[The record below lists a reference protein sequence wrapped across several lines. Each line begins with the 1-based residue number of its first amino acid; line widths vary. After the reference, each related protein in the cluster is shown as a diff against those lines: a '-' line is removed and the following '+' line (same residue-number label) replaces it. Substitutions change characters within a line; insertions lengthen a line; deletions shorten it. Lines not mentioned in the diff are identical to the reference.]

1 MKNLNTKT
9 LLATSIATFISVNTF
24 ALDDNATL
32 TVTFDHPQSIAI
44 GDGSTTVSSAT
55 VSSDTGGVT
64 ATTWKVT
71 SNNAVELG
79 FSGSSVDAA
88 GAPVPQPIFTKQE
101 VDARGTAL
109 TTYDHLVTTFGIEI
123 TGSSS
128 IETGDANTKW
138 GSSNTATGTPSDLV
152 AAGTTS
158 TSATAAFK
166 AIMPSDT
173 GTFNVILSSKGVGDT
188 SSTQSGNYEAIVT
201 TTLTASEKLN

>member
-1 MKNLNTKT
+1 MKHLNKKT
-9 LLATSIATFISVNTF
+9 LLAASVASLITVNTF
-24 ALDDNATL
+24 AVDVDSV

-44 GDGSTTVSSAT
+44 SNATNTLNAESGTVT
-55 VSSDTGGVT
+55 V
-64 ATTWKVT
+64 TTWEVT

-109 TTYDHLVTTFGIEI
+109 TTYAHLVTTFGIEI

>member
-9 LLATSIATFISVNTF
+9 LLAASVASLITVNTF
-24 ALDDNATL
+24 AVDVDSV

-44 GDGSTTVSSAT
+44 SNATNTVNATSGTVTT
-55 VSSDTGGVT
+55 
-64 ATTWKVT
+64 TTWEIT

-79 FSGSSVDAA
+79 FTGSSLDAD
-88 GAPVPQPIFTKQE
+88 GNNLDQPIFTKRE
-101 VDARGTAL
+101 VDASGAEL
-109 TTYDHLVTTFGIEI
+109 ATYDHLVTTYGIEI

-128 IETGDANTKW
+128 IETGNDNTIW
-138 GSSNTATGTPSDLV
+138 GSSETATGTPSDLV
-152 AAGTTS
+152 ATGTTS

-173 GTFNVILSSKGVGDT
+173 GTFNVILSSKGVGDS

>member
-9 LLATSIATFISVNTF
+9 LLAASVATLISVNTF
-24 ALDDNATL
+24 AVDEDSV

-44 GDGSTTVSSAT
+44 SNATNTLNASSGTVTT
-55 VSSDTGGVT
+55 
-64 ATTWKVT
+64 TTWEVT

-79 FSGSSVDAA
+79 FTGSSLDADGGPVD
-88 GAPVPQPIFTKQE
+88 QPIFTKRE
-101 VDARGTAL
+101 VDARGAEL
-109 TTYDHLVTTFGIEI
+109 TTYDHLVTTYGIEI

-128 IETGDANTKW
+128 IETGDANTTW
-138 GSSNTATGTPSDLV
+138 GSSGTATGTPSDLV
-152 AAGTTS
+152 ATGTTS
-158 TSATAAFK
+158 TSATAKFK

-188 SSTQSGNYEAIVT
+188 SATQSGNYEAIVT

>member
-9 LLATSIATFISVNTF
+9 LLAASVATLISVNTF
-24 ALDDNATL
+24 AVEADSV

-44 GDGSTTVSSAT
+44 SNATNTLNASSGDVTT
-55 VSSDTGGVT
+55 
-64 ATTWKVT
+64 TTWRIT

-79 FSGSSVDAA
+79 FSGTSKSATGDTVN
-88 GAPVPQPIFTKQE
+88 QPIFTKQE
-101 VDARGTAL
+101 VDARGGVL
-109 TTYDHLVTTFGIEI
+109 TTYDHLVTTYGIEI

-138 GSSNTATGTPSDLV
+138 GSSETATGTPSDLV
-152 AAGTTS
+152 AAKETG
-158 TSATAAFK
+158 TSATAMFK

-173 GTFNVILSSKGVGDT
+173 GEFDVILSSKGVGDT
-188 SSTQSGNYEAIVT
+188 SSTQSGNYTAIVT

>member
-9 LLATSIATFISVNTF
+9 LLAASVATLISVNTF
-24 ALDDNATL
+24 AVDVDSV

-44 GDGSTTVSSAT
+44 SNATNTLNASSGTVTT
-55 VSSDTGGVT
+55 
-64 ATTWKVT
+64 TTWEVT

-88 GAPVPQPIFTKQE
+88 GAPVAQPIFTKRE
-101 VDARGTAL
+101 VDARGAEL
-109 TTYDHLVTTFGIEI
+109 TTYDHLVTTYGIEI

-138 GSSNTATGTPSDLV
+138 GSSDTATGTPSDLV
-152 AAGTTS
+152 AAKTTT
-158 TSATAAFK
+158 TSATAMFK

-173 GTFNVILSSKGVGDT
+173 GTFKVVLSSKGVGDT
-188 SSTQSGNYEAIVT
+188 SSTQSGNYTAIVT

>member
-9 LLATSIATFISVNTF
+9 LLAASVATLISVNTF
-24 ALDDNATL
+24 AVDVDSV

-44 GDGSTTVSSAT
+44 SNATNTLNASSGTVTT
-55 VSSDTGGVT
+55 
-64 ATTWKVT
+64 TTWEIT

-79 FSGSSVDAA
+79 FTGSSLDADGKKVD
-88 GAPVPQPIFTKQE
+88 QPIFTKRE
-101 VDARGTAL
+101 VDARGTEL
-109 TTYDHLVTTFGIEI
+109 NTYDHLVTTYGIEI

-152 AAGTTS
+152 AVGTTT

-173 GTFNVILSSKGVGDT
+173 GTFNVVLSSKGVGDT
-188 SSTQSGNYEAIVT
+188 SATQSGNYEAIVT

>member
-1 MKNLNTKT
+1 MKHLNKKT
-9 LLATSIATFISVNTF
+9 LLAASVASLITVNTF
-24 ALDDNATL
+24 AVDVDSV

-44 GDGSTTVSSAT
+44 SNATNTLNAESGTVT
-55 VSSDTGGVT
+55 V
-64 ATTWKVT
+64 TTWEVT

>member
-9 LLATSIATFISVNTF
+9 LLAASVASLITVNTF
-24 ALDDNATL
+24 AVDVDSV

-44 GDGSTTVSSAT
+44 SNATNTVNATSGTVTT
-55 VSSDTGGVT
+55 
-64 ATTWKVT
+64 TTWEIT

-79 FSGSSVDAA
+79 FTGSSLDAD
-88 GAPVPQPIFTKQE
+88 GNNLDQPIFTKRE
-101 VDARGTAL
+101 VDASGTELA
-109 TTYDHLVTTFGIEI
+109 TYDHLVTTYGIEI

-128 IETGDANTKW
+128 IETGNDNTIW
-138 GSSNTATGTPSDLV
+138 GSSETATGTPSDLV
-152 AAGTTS
+152 ATGTTS

-173 GTFNVILSSKGVGDT
+173 GTFNVILSSKGVGDS

>member
-1 MKNLNTKT
+1 MALKASVASLIT
-9 LLATSIATFISVNTF
+9 VNTF
-24 ALDDNATL
+24 AVDVDSV

-44 GDGSTTVSSAT
+44 SNATNTLNAESGTVT
-55 VSSDTGGVT
+55 V
-64 ATTWKVT
+64 TTWEVT